1 MEKIVVSWSGGKDS
15 ALALYELRKSGNFDV
30 TALITTVTEDY
41 GRISMH
47 GVRRSL
53 LESQAEACGIPLRV
67 ILISKT
73 SSNEEYETRMRLAL
87 ESYRERGVTSVAFGD
102 IFLDDLRMYR
112 EGNLARV
119 GMKGLFPL
127 WKRDTREMAG
137 TFIDLGFKAITTC
150 LDSKALQ
157 ATFVGR
163 QFDREFLSELPEA
176 IDPCGENGEFHSFTY
191 AGPIFQ
197 GEIAFEK
204 GEIVLRDDRFYFC
217 DLVPRREE
225 QGGDSTSLS
234 IGMVGNDE

>member
-1 MEKIVVSWSGGKDS
+1 MTEKIVMSWSGGKDS
-15 ALALYELRKSGNFDV
+15 TLALYELRKSVDYDV

-41 GRISMH
+41 DRISMH
-47 GVRRSL
+47 GVRRTL
-53 LESQAEACGIPLRV
+53 LESQAEALGIPLQV

-73 SSNEEYETRMRLAL
+73 SSNAEYETRLSAAL
-87 ESYRERGVTSVAFGD
+87 ESYRERGVTFVAFGD
-102 IFLDDLRMYR
+102 IFLDDLRTYR

-150 LDSKALQ
+150 VDSSALEG
-157 ATFVGR
+157 TFVGR
-163 QFDREFLSELPEA
+163 NFDREFLAELPEA

-197 GEIAFEK
+197 REIAFEK

-217 DLVPRREE
+217 DLVPRRVD
-225 QGGDSTSLS
+225 QGRAS
-234 IGMVGNDE
+234 